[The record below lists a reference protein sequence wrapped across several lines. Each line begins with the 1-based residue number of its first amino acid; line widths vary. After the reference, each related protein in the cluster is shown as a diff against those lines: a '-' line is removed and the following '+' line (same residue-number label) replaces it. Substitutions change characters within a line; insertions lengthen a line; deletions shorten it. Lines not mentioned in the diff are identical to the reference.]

1 MLQYLYSRLQCVLQ
15 VALMLTDDPNEDLD
29 DLEPEV
35 RPRFQHEWEAQQQ
48 GAPEAAAEA
57 AAPKRARGKA
67 SRGGK
72 WQVRPRPL
80 PPCSPPWL
88 TQSHVVSGGC
98 DFGIF
103 VISTTDAGQW
113 TRQTCPALMLP
124 HFCFALS
131 QSYFQ
136 KRCCP
141 ASHDPSQCQSCVVS

>member
-1 MLQYLYSRLQCVLQ
+1 
-15 VALMLTDDPNEDLD
+15 MLTDDPNEDLD

-80 PPCSPPWL
+80 PYSPSWL
-88 TQSHVVSGGC
+88 TWNCVMPGGH
-98 DFGIF
+98 DFGIS
-103 VISTTDAGQW
+103 VISATGAGQPN
-113 TRQTCPALMLP
+113 RQMCPALMLQRPPALP
-124 HFCFALS
+124 HRDHIL
-131 QSYFQ
+131 
-136 KRCCP
+136 
-141 ASHDPSQCQSCVVS
+141 